1 MIEKKFLMV
10 CLGNICRSPLAKGI
24 LSNKFSKLDV
34 YIDSAGTSG
43 YHIGES
49 PDPRSINIAQK
60 NNIDISSQRAR
71 KISKNDIKKFDLIY
85 AMDKSNYKSIISLC
99 ESEKDKTK
107 IKLILNESFPGKNLD
122 VPDPYLLDDKGFK
135 EVFDLLNAACEIV
148 KDKLVKE

>member
-10 CLGNICRSPLAKGI
+10 CLGNICRSPLAEGI

-34 YIDSAGTSG
+34 YVDSAGTSG

-99 ESEKDKTK
+99 ELKK
-107 IKLILNESFPGKNLD
+107 IKQNKT
-122 VPDPYLLDDKGFK
+122 YFK
-135 EVFDLLNAACEIV
+135 
-148 KDKLVKE
+148 